1 MSANLCEVV
10 SAPAIQDMLDT
21 QWATGNMA
29 PTKTPALDFVM
40 SEANRSKFTIDE
52 SISKNN
58 GKLRSVSVLYD
69 QPYEDGDITE
79 ITDACSPENT
89 LCDLEQTYTFAGTRR
104 GRSFELPID
113 QLKNSIEENT
123 PRITREVSK
132 IINGIRD
139 DVSRQL
145 AAAIA
150 INTGNWS
157 GDTAN
162 ISGVSVTGGNILD
175 VNTTLANGTAVRIP
189 NAVLFEQM
197 NMALEMS
204 RFGQVGIFGQT
215 ELVSFLRR
223 SLAGGQNTVL
233 GYDIRAM
240 LEQFGVATAYDLH
253 LANELTT
260 LGTATNVA
268 IGLGSIVPVGYS
280 VYQND
285 GASFRA
291 ADSVAETIFDPQT
304 GMKLDFRMS
313 RPCDTWVISVTAT
326 YDFLFKPTD
335 LYKVGSN
342 WEGVTGL
349 GLINVTCDDLTPCQ

>member
-1 MSANLCEVV
+1 M
-10 SAPAIQDMLDT
+10 
-21 QWATGNMA
+21 QWETGNMQ
-29 PTKTPALDFVM
+29 PTKVPALEFVM
-40 SEANRSKFTIDE
+40 SEANRSKFRIDQF
-52 SISKNN
+52 ISKND
-58 GKLRSVSVLYD
+58 GKLRNVSVIYD

-79 ITDACSPENT
+79 ITDACSSENT
-89 LCDLEQTYTFAGTRR
+89 LCDFEKTYEFNGTRI

-123 PRITREVSK
+123 PRIAREVSK

-139 DVSRQL
+139 QVSRNL
-145 AAAIA
+145 AESIVLNA
-150 INTGNWS
+150 GNWS
-157 GDTAN
+157 VDTN
-162 ISGVSVTGGNILD
+162 TISGVSASGTILD
-175 VNTTLANGTAVRIP
+175 VNTTLANGTGVRIP
-189 NAVLFEQM
+189 NAVLFEQL

-204 RFGQVGIFGQT
+204 RFGTTGIFGQT
-215 ELVSFLRR
+215 ELVNFLRR
-223 SLAGGQNTVL
+223 SLAGGQNTIL

-240 LEQFGVATAYDLH
+240 LDQFGIATAYDLH

-280 VYQND
+280 IYESN
-285 GASFRA
+285 GAAFRA
-291 ADSVAETIFDPQT
+291 ADSVAETLFDPQT

-313 RPCDTWVISVTAT
+313 RPCDTWTITVSAN
-326 YDFLFKPTD
+326 YDFLFRPTD

-349 GLINVTCDDLTPCQ
+349 SLINVSCDDLTPCQD